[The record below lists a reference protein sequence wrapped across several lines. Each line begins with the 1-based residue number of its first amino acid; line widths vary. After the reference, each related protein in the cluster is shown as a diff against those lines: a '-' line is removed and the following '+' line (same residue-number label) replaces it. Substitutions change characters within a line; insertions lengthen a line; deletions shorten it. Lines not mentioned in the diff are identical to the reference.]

1 MIKYICKHCLN
12 VQYISTRMA
21 ELAHRLLCFV
31 CGNNIPKANKD
42 GYTIK
47 IIDDEMYL
55 VKEDKENK

>member
-12 VQYISTRMA
+12 VQYISTRIT
-21 ELAHRLLCFV
+21 ELGHRLLCFV
-31 CGNNIPKANKD
+31 CRNDIPKVNRD

>member
-1 MIKYICKHCLN
+1 
-12 VQYISTRMA
+12 MA

-31 CGNNIPKANKD
+31 CRNDIPKANRD